1 MKIFKKVMHSL
12 PIYLNDKT
20 IIPKFIFG
28 ATVLILAVLSAMEH
42 TDVLVEVL
50 ESQRGYGGSKFL
62 AVERQSLRK

>member
-1 MKIFKKVMHSL
+1 MRSL
-12 PIYLNDKT
+12 PIDLNDKT

-50 ESQRGYGGSKFL
+50 ESQNKSAKHSPNL
-62 AVERQSLRK
+62 LRAEGALIRL